1 MTRWKMHRRVLLLF
15 LGMAVPNF
23 IVIWS
28 RLNCFTAS
36 YYSDPLSGS
45 HILGID
51 HLYTHMVT
59 SWWMKLAIDYA
70 TRIWMHRDRWRMMIW
85 SLSFVIFAYGHLA
98 ESKRVAQS
106 LESAP
111 HKNKKKKTYWRS
123 FRRVN
128 TIAFAAGSLLGS
140 LFTSL
145 NGLFHAR
152 LVTDCT
158 PLSSLLL
165 CGCVGLRESSWLGA
179 PLWEWRHRP
188 RTSPLIRWAR

>member
-85 SLSFVIFAYGHLA
+85 SLSFVIFAYGHPA

-111 HKNKKKKTYWRS
+111 HKNKKKKLIEDLFVVWTQSHSPPVLFSAVYSRALMAFFTLGLWLIAPRWVRFS
-123 FRRVN
+123 FV
-128 TIAFAAGSLLGS
+128 A
-140 LFTSL
+140 
-145 NGLFHAR
+145 
-152 LVTDCT
+152 VW
-158 PLSSLLL
+158 
-165 CGCVGLRESSWLGA
+165 V
-179 PLWEWRHRP
+179 
-188 RTSPLIRWAR
+188 